1 MGRIGRAIGRGV
13 PDLGVEDGDSETP
26 SPGFEEFSR
35 ETCYSLLCRVDQ
47 EGGCMV
53 PEGSGSR
60 GVVDLPDLS
69 RSDLQLLAVGVGVRW
84 KASTRTAFLREFVI
98 VSVFPCLVFRCVFI
112 LIPFL
117 HLFCS
122 FGNQGP

>member
-53 PEGSGSR
+53 PEGSGSG
-60 GVVDLPDLS
+60 GVLDLPDLS
-69 RSDLQLLAVGVGVRW
+69 RSDLQLLAVGVGVKW
-84 KASTRTAFLREFVI
+84 KASKGLLSCASLSLCPFFLAYF
-98 VSVFPCLVFRCVFI
+98 SVVF
-112 LIPFL
+112 
-117 HLFCS
+117 LF
-122 FGNQGP
+122 

>member
-1 MGRIGRAIGRGV
+1 
-13 PDLGVEDGDSETP
+13 
-26 SPGFEEFSR
+26 
-35 ETCYSLLCRVDQ
+35 
-47 EGGCMV
+47 MV

-60 GVVDLPDLS
+60 GVVDLLDLS

-84 KASTRTAFLREFVI
+84 KASIRTAFLREFVT

>member
-1 MGRIGRAIGRGV
+1 
-13 PDLGVEDGDSETP
+13 
-26 SPGFEEFSR
+26 
-35 ETCYSLLCRVDQ
+35 
-47 EGGCMV
+47 MV

-84 KASTRTAFLREFVI
+84 KASIRTVFLREFVI